1 MSANKPAIDDRKH
14 NPYEQPVIKRLT
26 LEEAK
31 KLLKSQ
37 PQGADENLEKV
48 LKEISRLEGE

>member
-1 MSANKPAIDDRKH
+1 MSANKPAIDDRKRD
-14 NPYEQPVIKRLT
+14 PYKKPAFKKLT

-31 KLLKSQ
+31 KLLKIQ
-37 PQGADENLEKV
+37 PQGADENIEKM